1 MANIGDLTTYYVN
14 QTPQI
19 TVTNSPTLGITAVN
33 FAQQTQTKITQ
44 TASGR
49 TIRASNATTLWGGTL
64 QFSPD
69 TQDQYKKLKAFLSTT
84 RGPLNEFNV
93 VIPGVSQFNGVVN
106 GSPTPTFTVNGATA
120 AGATTVSVNATTV
133 GVINGTKW
141 EPGMVIRFASH
152 TKVYMVTNAA
162 GVLWT
167 SNGNQNV
174 TIEPPLVS
182 AITNSSVIT
191 YDAVPFTVIAIND
204 LQEYAYTNDGLVSH
218 RLDIQE
224 VI

>member
-1 MANIGDLTTYYVN
+1 MANIGNLTDYYVN
-14 QTPQI
+14 QIPKI
-19 TVTNSPTLGITAVN
+19 TAVDSTVGITAVN
-33 FAQQTQTKITQ
+33 FSQKTETKLTR

-49 TIRASNATTLWGGTL
+49 TIRASNSTTLWGGIL
-64 QFSPD
+64 EFAPD
-69 TQDQYKKLKAFLSTT
+69 TQHQYKKIKAFLAKT

-93 VIPGVSQFNGVVN
+93 VIPGVSEFNGTLK
-106 GSPTPTFTVNGATA
+106 GSPTPVFTVNGATA
-120 AGATTVSVNATTV
+120 AGATTVSVNATTA
-133 GVINGTKW
+133 GVINGTRW

-152 TKVYMVTNAA
+152 TKVYMVTNSS

-167 SNGNQNV
+167 SNGNQSV

-182 AITNSSVIT
+182 AITNASTIT
-191 YDAVPFTVIAIND
+191 YEGVPFTVIATND
-204 LQEYAYTNDGLVSH
+204 LQEYSYTNNGLVGY

>member
-1 MANIGDLTTYYVN
+1 MANIGNLTEYYIA
-14 QTPQI
+14 QTPKI
-19 TVTNSPTLGITAVN
+19 TVANTTIGITAVN
-33 FAQQTQTKITQ
+33 FSQKTETKITR

-49 TIRASNATTLWGGTL
+49 TIRASNSTTLWGGTL
-64 QFSPD
+64 EFAPD
-69 TQDQYKKLKAFLSTT
+69 TQSQYKNIKAFLAKA

-93 VIPGVSQFNGVVN
+93 VIPGVSEFNGTLK
-106 GSPTPTFTVNGATA
+106 GTPTPTFTVNGNIS
-120 AGATTVSVNATTV
+120 AGATTISVNATTV
-133 GVINGTKW
+133 GAINGTRW

-152 TKVYMVTNAA
+152 TKVYMVTNTN

-182 AITNSSVIT
+182 AITTASTIT
-191 YDAVPFTVIAIND
+191 YEAVPFTVIATND
-204 LQEYAYTNDGLVSH
+204 LQEYSYTNNGLVGY